1 MRAGD
6 ILWAAGLGAIV
17 LFLLYP
23 STHAIFVS
31 LNKAYPYIM
40 GFIKF
45 GILATLG
52 ELLALRIVT
61 GRWKQ
66 PPGLFWRA
74 VIWGILGI
82 VIVLIFDV
90 FGSGVSGAI
99 KKGLLPVGEGSVAA
113 VMTAFWISAVM
124 NLAFAPTMMAAHRIT
139 DTYLDLAE
147 GKLSNLARV
156 ALRKVVGTI
165 DWQGFFGFVVAK
177 TIPLFW
183 IPAHTVTF
191 LLPPE
196 YRVLAA
202 AFLSIALGAIL
213 AFAKRRHSSQ
223 AV

>member
-6 ILWAAGLGAIV
+6 ILWTAGLGMIV

-23 STHAIFVS
+23 PTHAAFVS
-31 LNKAYPYIM
+31 LNKAYPYM
-40 GFIKF
+40 LGFVKF
-45 GILATLG
+45 GILATMG

-61 GRWKQ
+61 GRWSQ
-66 PPGLFWRA
+66 PPGLFWRL
-74 VIWGILGI
+74 VIWGLLGI
-82 VIVLIFDV
+82 IIVLVFDV
-90 FGSGVSGAI
+90 FGSGVSSAV
-99 KKGLLPVGEGSVAA
+99 KKGLLPVGEGSVAT
-113 VMTAFWISAVM
+113 VMTAVWISTVM
-124 NLAFAPTMMAAHRIT
+124 NLVFAPTMMAAHRIT

-147 GKLSNLARV
+147 GQLANLSRIS
-156 ALRKVVGTI
+156 LRKVAGAI
-165 DWQGFFGFVVAK
+165 DWQGFCDFVVAK

-213 AFAKRRHSSQ
+213 AFAKRRRP
-223 AV
+223 A